1 MEHDKSHPDSY
12 DRPLSDLLKELNQ
25 EISHLVRDE
34 IALARV
40 EMTRKMSAMAKA
52 AGLLGAGA
60 FVGLLAAGVLT
71 ATIVLAIDVA
81 LPAWLAALIVTVA
94 YLIIAGVL
102 CAVGYARFK
111 RAGKPIPEQTIE
123 TLKEDVSWARH
134 RARSAAT

>member
-1 MEHDKSHPDSY
+1 MEHEAFHPDSY
-12 DRPLSDLLKELNQ
+12 DRPLGDLLKELNQ
-25 EISHLVRDE
+25 EISRLVRDE

-40 EMTRKMSAMAKA
+40 EMTQKMSAMAKA
-52 AGLLGAGA
+52 AGLLGAAA
-60 FVGLLAAGVLT
+60 FIGLLAAGVLT

-102 CAVGYARFK
+102 AAVGYARLK
-111 RAGKPIPEQTIE
+111 RAGKPLPEQTIE